1 MRHPFT
7 QVGHKTKVTRLLTR
21 PTWGMKWGSFGYIV
35 FHKDGCTL
43 IDKCFHTLRMSLKGS
58 QIQRSAAFLIPDV
71 QVYQRLQKDFQ
82 GLVVTVVGLQRRNQ
96 QLKCSLSL
104 NPTAVHLK
112 GWASQVTEG
121 DYFKEHMGETRRRWK
136 NHSAQ
141 TLQLRMNFL
150 MLLLFCQITYSK
162 GSKYINVFLYLYLL
176 I

>member
-1 MRHPFT
+1 MWCRKRIFSKLGWRKRRHPFT

-58 QIQRSAAFLIPDV
+58 QIQRGAAFLIPDV

-82 GLVVTVVGLQRRNQ
+82 GLVVAVVGLQRRNQ

-104 NPTAVHLK
+104 NPTESIWRAEPPRSQRETTSKSTRVKPELGAKITVH
-112 GWASQVTEG
+112 
-121 DYFKEHMGETRRRWK
+121 RP
-136 NHSAQ
+136 
-141 TLQLRMNFL
+141 
-150 MLLLFCQITYSK
+150 YS
-162 GSKYINVFLYLYLL
+162 YVWIF
-176 I
+176 